1 MPRRQTVNSPELTSR
16 RGRVETGS
24 GHVSTLWDEPKVHLR
39 GVLVLAHGAGSDMEN
54 ASMSSLAA
62 ELVRVGFGVLRF
74 NFVYSELQRG
84 RPDTEETL
92 IRTWID
98 VWDHGLPSLESNVP
112 RLAGGRS
119 MGGRMASLAA
129 AKRPEAFR
137 PHGLVFFAYPLHP
150 PGQPHRLRTQH
161 LDRIEPPML
170 FLSGTRDNFL
180 SVELM
185 EQAVLPLPRA
195 TLQWLEG
202 ADHGFHVLK
211 RSGRS
216 DENILAE
223 AVQGLGVWFD
233 RRVVGGEGSGRAGRE
248 T

>member
-1 MPRRQTVNSPELTSR
+1 
-16 RGRVETGS
+16 
-24 GHVSTLWDEPKVHLR
+24 
-39 GVLVLAHGAGSDMEN
+39 
-54 ASMSSLAA
+54 MSSLAA
-62 ELVRVGFGVLRF
+62 KLVQNGFGVLRF
-74 NFVYSELQRG
+74 NFLYSELQRG

-98 VWDHGLPSLESNVP
+98 VWDHGLPRLESNVP

-129 AKRPEAFR
+129 AKWPEAFK
-137 PHGLVFFAYPLHP
+137 PEGLVFFAYPLHP

-185 EQAVLPLPRA
+185 ENAIAPLSRA
-195 TLQWLEG
+195 TLHWLEG

-211 RSGRS
+211 RSGRT
-216 DENILAE
+216 DEDILAE
-223 AVQGLGVWFD
+223 SVQALDAWFD
-233 RRVVGGEGSGRAGRE
+233 RSVVGEGRAGRE
-248 T
+248 K

>member
-1 MPRRQTVNSPELTSR
+1 MSQP
-16 RGRVETGS
+16 GRVETGS
-24 GHVSTLWDEPKVHLR
+24 GHVSTLWDEPDGTMR
-39 GVLVLAHGAGSDMEN
+39 AVLFLAHGAGANMEN
-54 ASMSSLAA
+54 ASMASLTAR
-62 ELVRVGFGVLRF
+62 LVQSGFGVLRF
-74 NFVYSELQRG
+74 NFLYSEKQRG

-98 VWDHGLPSLESNVP
+98 VWRAGLSGTKMNVP
-112 RLAGGRS
+112 RVAGGRS

-129 AKRPEAFR
+129 AKEAEAFR
-137 PHGLVFFAYPLHP
+137 PDGLVFFAYPLHP

-185 EQAVLPLPRA
+185 ENAVAPLPRA
-195 TLQWLEG
+195 TLRWLEG

-216 DENILAE
+216 DEDILAE
-223 AVQGLGVWFD
+223 AIQDLGVWFD
-233 RRVVGGEGSGRAGRE
+233 RCIVGGDCSGLPGRE
-248 T
+248 KQDGHDK

>member
-1 MPRRQTVNSPELTSR
+1 MRA
-16 RGRVETGS
+16 
-24 GHVSTLWDEPKVHLR
+24 
-39 GVLVLAHGAGSDMEN
+39 VLFLAHGAGSDMEN
-54 ASMSSLAA
+54 ASMSLLAA
-62 ELVRVGFGVLRF
+62 KLAHAGFGVLRF
-74 NFVYSELQRG
+74 NFLYSELQRG

-98 VWDHGLPSLESNVP
+98 VWDRGLPQKVDVP

-129 AKRPEAFR
+129 AKRAEAFR

-161 LDRIEPPML
+161 LDRIEPPLL

-185 EQAVLPLPRA
+185 ENAVAPLPRA
-195 TLQWLEG
+195 TLHWLEG

-216 DENILAE
+216 DEDIVAE
-223 AVQGLGVWFD
+223 AVLELGVWFD
-233 RRVVGGEGSGRAGRE
+233 RCVVSRDGGSRKGQEK
-248 T
+248 

>member
-1 MPRRQTVNSPELTSR
+1 MSRRTEAGSELTSK
-16 RGRVETGS
+16 RGSVQTGP
-24 GHVSTLWDEPKVHLR
+24 GQVSTLWDGPSTPMRAV
-39 GVLVLAHGAGSDMEN
+39 VFLAHGAGSDMEN
-54 ASMSSLAA
+54 ASMTLLAA
-62 ELVRVGFGVLRF
+62 KLVQAGFGVLRF
-74 NFVYSELQRG
+74 NFIYSELKRG

-98 VWDHGLPSLESNVP
+98 VWDRGLPPSDDVP

-137 PHGLVFFAYPLHP
+137 PDGLVFFAYPLHP
-150 PGQPHRLRTQH
+150 PGQPDRLRTQH
-161 LDRIEPPML
+161 LDRIQPPLL

-185 EQAVLPLPRA
+185 ENAVAPLSRA
-195 TLQWLEG
+195 SLHWLEG

-216 DENILAE
+216 DEDIVAE
-223 AVQGLGVWFD
+223 AVQELGVWFD
-233 RRVVGGEGSGRAGRE
+233 RCVVGGDGKSR
-248 T
+248 

>member
-1 MPRRQTVNSPELTSR
+1 
-16 RGRVETGS
+16 
-24 GHVSTLWDEPKVHLR
+24 
-39 GVLVLAHGAGSDMEN
+39 
-54 ASMSSLAA
+54 
-62 ELVRVGFGVLRF
+62 
-74 NFVYSELQRG
+74 
-84 RPDTEETL
+84 PDIEETL

-98 VWDHGLPSLESNVP
+98 VWEAPLPTGTGVP

-137 PHGLVFFAYPLHP
+137 PDGLVFFAYPLHP

-161 LDRIEPPML
+161 LDRIQPPML

-185 EQAVLPLPRA
+185 ENAVAPLPRA
-195 TLQWLEG
+195 TLHWLEG

-216 DENILAE
+216 DEDIVAE
-223 AVQGLGVWFD
+223 AVDELGAWFD
-233 RRVVGGEGSGRAGRE
+233 GCVAGPGGR
-248 T
+248 

>member
-1 MPRRQTVNSPELTSR
+1 MSR
-16 RGRVETGS
+16 SGRVETGS
-24 GHVSTLWDEPKVHLR
+24 GHVSTLWDEPEGTTR
-39 GVLVLAHGAGSDMEN
+39 GVIVLAHGAGSNMEHG
-54 ASMSSLAA
+54 SMASLAA
-62 ELVRVGFGVLRF
+62 ALFRTGFGVLRF

-92 IRTWID
+92 IRTWMD
-98 VWDHGLPSLESNVP
+98 VWDRGLPRLESNVP

-129 AKRPEAFR
+129 AKRPEAFK
-137 PHGLVFFAYPLHP
+137 PEGLVFFAYPLHP

-185 EQAVLPLPRA
+185 ENAIAPLSRA
-195 TLQWLEG
+195 TLHWLEG

-211 RSGRS
+211 RSGRT

-223 AVQGLGVWFD
+223 SIQALGVWFD
-233 RRVVGGEGSGRAGRE
+233 QSVVGGSSGVAERE
-248 T
+248 K

>member
-1 MPRRQTVNSPELTSR
+1 MLRRASAEAGSELTSA
-16 RGRVETGS
+16 RGKVTTGS
-24 GHVSTLWDEPKVHLR
+24 GQVSTLWDEPKESMR
-39 GVLVLAHGAGSDMEN
+39 GVLFLAHGAGSNMEH

-62 ELVRVGFGVLRF
+62 HLVQAGIGVLRF
-74 NFVYSELQRG
+74 NFLYSELQRG

-92 IRTWID
+92 IQTWID
-98 VWDHGLPSLESNVP
+98 VWNRGLPRTRANVP

-129 AKRPEAFR
+129 AKRPLAFR
-137 PHGLVFFAYPLHP
+137 PDGLVFFAYPLHP
-150 PGQPHRLRTQH
+150 PGQPDRLRTHH
-161 LDRIEPPML
+161 LDRIELPML

-185 EQAVLPLPRA
+185 ENAVAPLPRA
-195 TLQWLEG
+195 ALYWLEG

-216 DENILAE
+216 DEDIVAE
-223 AVQGLGVWFD
+223 AVRELGDWL
-233 RRVVGGEGSGRAGRE
+233 GRCVASDDGPEAR
-248 T
+248 

>member
-1 MPRRQTVNSPELTSR
+1 MPKSVPELMSQ
-16 RGRVETGS
+16 RGSVKTGS
-24 GHVSTLWDEPKVHLR
+24 GQVSTLWDEPKTPPRAV
-39 GVLVLAHGAGSDMEN
+39 VVLAHGAGSNMEN
-54 ASMSSLAA
+54 PGMRLLATKLM
-62 ELVRVGFGVLRF
+62 EESFGVLRF
-74 NFVYSELQRG
+74 NFLYSELKRG

-92 IRTWID
+92 IRTWTD
-98 VWDHGLPSLESNVP
+98 VWQAPIPSSGMSVP

-129 AKRPEAFR
+129 SKRLEAFR
-137 PHGLVFFAYPLHP
+137 PDGLVFFAYPLHP

-185 EQAVLPLPRA
+185 ENAIAPLSRA
-195 TLQWLEG
+195 TLHWLEG

-211 RSGRS
+211 RSGRT
-216 DENILAE
+216 DEDIVAE
-223 AVQGLGVWFD
+223 SVTELGAWFD
-233 RRVVGGEGSGRAGRE
+233 REVAGRDKRKGQE

>member
-1 MPRRQTVNSPELTSR
+1 MSDREELEST
-16 RGRVETGS
+16 RGHVKTGS
-24 GHVSTLWDEPKVHLR
+24 DHVSTLWDEPKTPLR
-39 GVLVLAHGAGSDMEN
+39 AVLFLAHGAGSNMEH
-54 ASMSSLAA
+54 ASMISLAA
-62 ELVRVGFGVLRF
+62 RLVQVGFGVLRF
-74 NFVYSELQRG
+74 NFLYSELQRG

-98 VWDHGLPSLESNVP
+98 VWERGLPRKVDVP

-137 PHGLVFFAYPLHP
+137 PDGLVFFAYPLHP

-161 LDRIEPPML
+161 LDRIGTPML

-185 EQAVLPLPRA
+185 ENAVSPLSQAMLH
-195 TLQWLEG
+195 WLEG

-216 DENILAE
+216 DEDIVAE
-223 AVQGLGVWFD
+223 AVHALGGWFD
-233 RRVVGGEGSGRAGRE
+233 RRVVGGDGGGQTERE
-248 T
+248 K